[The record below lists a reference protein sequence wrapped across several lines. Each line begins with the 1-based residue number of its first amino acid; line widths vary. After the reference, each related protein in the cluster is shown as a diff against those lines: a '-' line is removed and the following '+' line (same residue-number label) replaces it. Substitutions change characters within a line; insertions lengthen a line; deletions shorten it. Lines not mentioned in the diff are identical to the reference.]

1 MRYGEDA
8 SVSQPLVTLKFT
20 ARGAGDAEV
29 KFISAKV
36 DESANASLQDAPDAL
51 MGKSAVITVGGYN
64 VTLPDIFTGD
74 RATTPGQDYTFRATD
89 TAHYDYS
96 DVTARIGD
104 KDVTVI
110 DNGDGSYTV
119 KAEDLTGDMVI
130 SGQRTP
136 KTYGV
141 TFEGNGKDDVENPAS
156 QATYG
161 VDYTFTVKEEANYR
175 YTVTAKMGET
185 ALKVTSGGNG
195 GYTISGNQI
204 EGDIVIT
211 VTKDSTPIVDPS
223 KETVITIEGVSA
235 EEVEG
240 GRIHTAP
247 NGVDYTIRLIKDA
260 AYDYVFKIGETVI
273 APNADGSY
281 TIPGS
286 MLTGEPVTVTIEKTV
301 AAPQVE
307 VTEYLKLD
315 TLQAQEGGRSM
326 WLVLVTGKP
335 VDGSAYAFD
344 GSLMYASEKYEGAYC
359 YLMISGKTLAEA
371 QEDARALVSQKA
383 GEAPQ
388 LTYDGD
394 VNGTKVSDVND
405 AQLVYDM
412 YLAKYGEFTQQLPV
426 EAFLKADMDGSRN
439 ITVKDAAEIVAKIHG
454 EFPAE

>member
-1 MRYGEDA
+1 M
-8 SVSQPLVTLKFT
+8 
-20 ARGAGDAEV
+20 
-29 KFISAKV
+29 
-36 DESANASLQDAPDAL
+36 
-51 MGKSAVITVGGYN
+51 
-64 VTLPDIFTGD
+64 
-74 RATTPGQDYTFRATD
+74 
-89 TAHYDYS
+89 
-96 DVTARIGD
+96 
-104 KDVTVI
+104 
-110 DNGDGSYTV
+110 
-119 KAEDLTGDMVI
+119 
-130 SGQRTP
+130 
-136 KTYGV
+136 
-141 TFEGNGKDDVENPAS
+141 
-156 QATYG
+156 
-161 VDYTFTVKEEANYR
+161 
-175 YTVTAKMGET
+175 
-185 ALKVTSGGNG
+185 
-195 GYTISGNQI
+195 
-204 EGDIVIT
+204 
-211 VTKDSTPIVDPS
+211 
-223 KETVITIEGVSA
+223 
-235 EEVEG
+235 
-240 GRIHTAP
+240 
-247 NGVDYTIRLIKDA
+247 
-260 AYDYVFKIGETVI
+260 
-273 APNADGSY
+273 
-281 TIPGS
+281 
-286 MLTGEPVTVTIEKTV
+286 